1 MRWAGHVQRMGEDR
15 LSKRAWK
22 AEEGGIEEE
31 EEDESCDGKKVS
43 NEILKGQVRTA
54 KSGRPS
60 QKTEGDGE
68 G

>member
-1 MRWAGHVQRMGEDR
+1 MILNRLAGEDR

-22 AEEGGIEEE
+22 AEESGRRRRGRPKLRQK
-31 EEDESCDGKKVS
+31 DCVKRDRP
-43 NEILKGQVRTA
+43 VRTA

-68 G
+68 S